1 MTIESTEV
9 HEPSDADIDDMRIH
23 MTLHD
28 LRGLVDMNLSI
39 QDVNII
45 ISALEPIHMA
55 LTSKITVSGDV
66 ERSHKMIKGVF
77 KVKELIEKLEQ
88 FQSDESVALYL
99 VDEADVH
106 KWNTEAS
113 DIMSMDLGS
122 FVDALDEGMVK
133 WIDEDDEFD
142 LTPSC
147 VNKILDWYPPS
158 WVGGKY

>member
-1 MTIESTEV
+1 
-9 HEPSDADIDDMRIH
+9 
-23 MTLHD
+23 
-28 LRGLVDMNLSI
+28 
-39 QDVNII
+39 
-45 ISALEPIHMA
+45 
-55 LTSKITVSGDV
+55 
-66 ERSHKMIKGVF
+66 MIKGVF

-142 LTPSC
+142 LTLAVSTRYWIGIRRVGLE
-147 VNKILDWYPPS
+147 VNTD
-158 WVGGKY
+158 VGR

>member
-55 LTSKITVSGDV
+55 LTSKITVSGNAQDR
-66 ERSHKMIKGVF
+66 EETEDWF
-77 KVKELIEKLEQ
+77 LAEKSYEEYYN
-88 FQSDESVALYL
+88 D
-99 VDEADVH
+99 
-106 KWNTEAS
+106 
-113 DIMSMDLGS
+113 
-122 FVDALDEGMVK
+122 
-133 WIDEDDEFD
+133 
-142 LTPSC
+142 
-147 VNKILDWYPPS
+147 
-158 WVGGKY
+158 

>member
-1 MTIESTEV
+1 
-9 HEPSDADIDDMRIH
+9 
-23 MTLHD
+23 
-28 LRGLVDMNLSI
+28 
-39 QDVNII
+39 
-45 ISALEPIHMA
+45 
-55 LTSKITVSGDV
+55 
-66 ERSHKMIKGVF
+66 MIKGVF
-77 KVKELIEKLEQ
+77 KIKELIEKLEQ

-158 WVGGKY
+158 WVGGKYDAV